1 MYHWW
6 NGAASHFVVSAAT
19 STDLLHWTWQVDL
32 ATRASQPTIR
42 LASDGGYVV
51 AWEQKP
57 VSQMKATCR
66 PNTPAVPADAPAAL
80 RITTKS

>member
-6 NGAASHFVVSAAT
+6 NGASSHFVVSAAT